1 MATPDSARTLRPP
14 MRTLATE
21 RLILEPLVAAHAD
34 AMFAVLSDPA
44 IYAYENAPP
53 RSADWLRER
62 YARLESRQSGD
73 GTEQW
78 LNWVVHLRGG
88 APIGYV
94 QATVPA
100 SGRLMIAYE
109 FGSAWWGQG
118 YAREATQAMIDE
130 LVAQNG
136 ARGLAAVLKCAN
148 FRSLRLLERLGFA
161 PATPAARALADVE
174 PDECLMQRDV
184 AAA

>member
-1 MATPDSARTLRPP
+1 
-14 MRTLATE
+14 MRTLASD

-53 RSADWLRER
+53 RSIDWLRER

-73 GTEQW
+73 GTVQW
-78 LNWVVHLRGG
+78 LNWVVRPRGG

-100 SGRLMIAYE
+100 SGRATIAYE

-118 YAREATQAMIDE
+118 YAREATQAMINE
-130 LVAQNG
+130 LVARYG
-136 ARGLAAVLKCAN
+136 VRGLAAVLKCAN
-148 FRSLRLLERLGFA
+148 FRSFRLLERLGFA
-161 PATPAARALADVE
+161 RASPDAHALANVE
-174 PDECLMQRDV
+174 ADECLMQRDV
-184 AAA
+184 APA